1 MGRGGGNLTL
11 HKRDA
16 GALRPQD
23 AEAPQAAGAQQ
34 RVPEPSLPAQPAP
47 PPTGRAG
54 AHERDDDA
62 LPRRLQDVEAPR
74 AAGAQQRKPEPSL
87 PRQPEPPLP
96 PGGSAAGPKARAP
109 SLFNP
114 RPLDKDLDERQTG
127 HQGLAGRDS
136 WSKLPSAPP
145 VARPSFVASKPRTNG
160 TLPTGFMSAT
170 PQPAFQAPLR
180 DITVAP
186 AARGALR
193 GPAAAAPSLIDAGP
207 AARALASPAQPRVA
221 ARASCE
227 PSTSARSLSSPAQ
240 QSADALA
247 SPALLDLR
255 QNHGARGRA
264 PVLEGQA
271 QSELVVMRPKGDRS
285 GGCSTS
291 RHSGVSNCMTTN
303 VLVAQVSC
311 GACKKCAPCPA
322 PQPETEPCHP
332 CPVVY

>member
-1 MGRGGGNLTL
+1 MHYLGGCRTWRRRELRGRSNASLSHLSRGS
-11 HKRDA
+11 RSP
-16 GALRPQD
+16 RCRR
-23 AEAPQAAGAQQ
+23 EA
-34 RVPEPSLPAQPAP
+34 
-47 PPTGRAG
+47 
-54 AHERDDDA
+54 
-62 LPRRLQDVEAPR
+62 
-74 AAGAQQRKPEPSL
+74 
-87 PRQPEPPLP
+87 RQPVPKRVLLVCSIHGRSTKTWTSVKRATRGWLEGIPGRSCRLHRQWLVHPLLP
-96 PGGSAAGPKARAP
+96 PS
-109 SLFNP
+109 
-114 RPLDKDLDERQTG
+114 
-127 HQGLAGRDS
+127 
-136 WSKLPSAPP
+136 
-145 VARPSFVASKPRTNG
+145 PRTNG